1 MRLKEFCVAIPF
13 AKAATIPFR
22 NLTGGAVLDE
32 PGIFSGIFE
41 PIEKVMS
48 VVLTSLYSLTEIL
61 GVPSYGLAI
70 ILLTVLIKV
79 LVYPLTKKQLQ
90 SMKAM
95 QKIQPK
101 MQRLQEKYKDNP
113 QLLQQKMM
121 KLYQDAGVN
130 PMAGCL
136 PILAQMPILMAMYY
150 TLFNFDYGGVT
161 PSFLWLP
168 NLSETD
174 PTYVLPI
181 VSALS
186 TYVLQKIS
194 VNAAPQNKQSKI
206 FMIVMPL
213 FIGWISLSFPAG
225 LVLYWVT
232 MNVVQMVQQFWIYR
246 DNDEESDKE
255 AT

>member
-1 MRLKEFCVAIPF
+1 ME
-13 AKAATIPFR
+13 
-22 NLTGGAVLDE
+22 E
-32 PGIFSGIFE
+32 PGIFSTIFA
-41 PIEKVMS
+41 PIEF
-48 VVLTSLYSLTEIL
+48 LFTQILNTLYHLTEAA
-61 GVPSYGLAI
+61 GFGSYGLAI
-70 ILLTVLIKV
+70 ILLTVLMK
-79 LVYPLTKKQLQ
+79 LLLYPLTVKQLK

-95 QKIQPK
+95 QQIQPK
-101 MQRLQEKYKDNP
+101 LQRLQEKYKDNP

-121 KLYQDAGVN
+121 KLYQDSGVS

-186 TYVLQKIS
+186 TYILQKIS
-194 VNAAPQNKQSKI
+194 VSAAPATQQSKI

-232 MNVVQMVQQFWIYR
+232 MNVVQMIQQFWIYR
-246 DNDEESDKE
+246 DTEEKSEKGDN
-255 AT
+255 